1 MTVSITVAEHRPAV
15 LSRRAEAVSWLL
27 AVVLFVTFWLLQA
40 NEAAFAGTAVMLFAF
55 TLFAASG
62 ISLSSWM
69 DRRSLIRLDDEGI
82 FFQNGLRTVALK
94 WDMIE
99 QIRVLNAQA
108 GSRRVQV
115 LGPRVY
121 FEFRTLA
128 RLSLNG
134 KERGRSGYE
143 EGEQILESMLEQTG
157 LTKTDSSP
165 AYVYYARGS

>member
-1 MTVSITVAEHRPAV
+1 MEVVT
-15 LSRRAEAVSWLL
+15 WLL
-27 AVVLFVTFWLLQA
+27 AAVLFVTWWLLRSNQ
-40 NEAAFAGTAVMLFAF
+40 AAFSGSAVMLFAF
-55 TLFAASG
+55 TLFAASA

-69 DRRSLIRLDDEGI
+69 DRRSLIRLDADGL

-94 WDMIE
+94 WDEIE
-99 QIRVLNAQA
+99 QIRVLTAQA

-115 LGPRVY
+115 LGPRVF

-128 RLSLNG
+128 RIRLNG

-143 EGEQILESMLEQTG
+143 EGERILEILLDNAG
-157 LTKTDSSP
+157 LTETDSSA